1 MLNALQD
8 FSYYYCAHTTNE
20 ETSFRVLTK
29 LDQNLIVEGQ
39 HLLRGYYQP
48 GTGSEAFETLRLI
61 LFSPFYTGG
70 N

>member
-1 MLNALQD
+1 MKKL
-8 FSYYYCAHTTNE
+8 
-20 ETSFRVLTK
+20 SFRVLTK
-29 LDQNLIVEGQ
+29 LGQNLTVEGQ